1 MCAAFR
7 NRRVARIEL
16 AVAQQPIETPG
27 SAARCRQIKEREAV
41 EHRQLALIQHRIC
54 RKTAGGGGY
63 AINLGAWKKTLKVKG
78 REHLGIYHA
87 RIEENGKVHISSGQ
101 RHFCKHCASALW
113 MYDPE
118 WPDLVHPFASAIDS
132 KLPAP
137 TERVHVNLEFKAP
150 WVQLRRGK
158 RDHCFKHYSGES
170 LEDWHRRHGV
180 LDEKA

>member
-1 MCAAFR
+1 MQLKGSCHC
-7 NRRVARIEL
+7 RRVSFTCQAY
-16 AVAQQPIETPG
+16 APVPYQ
-27 SAARCRQIKEREAV
+27 RCYCS
-41 EHRQLALIQHRIC
+41 IC

-78 REHLGIYHA
+78 REHLGVYHA

-132 KLPAP
+132 TLPAP

-150 WVQLRRGK
+150 WVQLRRGR

-180 LDEKA
+180 LDEKT